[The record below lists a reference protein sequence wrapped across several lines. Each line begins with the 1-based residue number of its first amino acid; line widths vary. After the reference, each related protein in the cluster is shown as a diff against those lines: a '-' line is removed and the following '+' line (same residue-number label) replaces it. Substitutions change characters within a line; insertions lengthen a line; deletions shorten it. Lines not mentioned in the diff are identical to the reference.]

1 MRPLSLA
8 RYLLL
13 GACALSTACSG
24 SEQGSAEAPALGFDP
39 SFLDRTTE
47 PCTNFY
53 QYACGTWLAQHTP
66 APGYALQRL
75 GNGDVRESI
84 YFSQL
89 VTAMTSSDP
98 DLRSAQQ
105 YYAGCLSAKGRSA
118 APSGQMGV
126 ELGLI
131 SAMASLSDL
140 PVTLAKLHRG
150 GVRALFA
157 VYPEVDPGDPTRYVL
172 TLGDSGFSLSSP
184 QAYLD
189 AQTASDYAA
198 HVTALALAAQSAGV
212 TLTLDGASLVAFERD
227 LAAAGG
233 PTTDPMIP
241 YDPVREYNPSPVS
254 ELASELPDFDWPTYF
269 RTLGVSPPA
278 DVNRT
283 EPMFLSKVAALLAR
297 TPFETVKQYLS
308 WRVLERGANFVDRP
322 LSDEEFHFHR
332 TVLEGQM
339 ASPDQNTYICLSNV
353 RSWFGFELAHHFVTN
368 LVASDVK
375 PAASAFVETVRTA
388 MRENFDRVAWLDDTT
403 RALAQQKLE
412 LLLPKVG
419 YPDTWPASSASFGA
433 NDSYL
438 DMSVALFQQN
448 EADAAMRL
456 VGAVD
461 RTEFWA
467 SPEVTNAF
475 YSPSLNDITIPV
487 AVLQHPFYDRARPAA
502 FSYGALGAVIGHE
515 LTHAFD
521 DGGRHFDGTGRLTD
535 FWTDAAASNFQA
547 RAQCLVD
554 QFNGYQPLPGM
565 NVNGQATLNENIAD
579 LGGLKL
585 AYAAFEAGAPGKGG
599 EGFSAEQQFFLSFA
613 QMWCSAPSEQA
624 LAQQLVS
631 DPHSPSEFRVNGVV
645 RNLPEFAEA
654 FSCPAGAP
662 LAPAD
667 RCEIW

>member
-1 MRPLSLA
+1 MRRALVA

-13 GACALSTACSG
+13 GACALSIACSG
-24 SEQGSAEAPALGFDP
+24 AEQDSAETPALGFDP

-66 APGYALQRL
+66 EPGYSVQRL
-75 GNGDVRESI
+75 ANGDVRESI

-89 VTAMTSSDP
+89 VEAMSSRDP
-98 DLRSAQQ
+98 DLHSAQQ
-105 YYAGCLSAKGRSA
+105 FYAGCLSAKRRPS

-131 SAMASLSDL
+131 SAMTRMSDL
-140 PVTLAKLHRG
+140 PITLAKLQRG
-150 GVRALFA
+150 GVSVLFG
-157 VYPEVDPGDPTRYVL
+157 VYPEVDPGDPTRYLL
-172 TLGDSGFSLSSP
+172 TLADVGFSLPSP

-189 AQTASDYAA
+189 AQTASDYQT
-198 HVTALALAAQSAGV
+198 HMTALALAAQSAGV
-212 TLTLDGASLVAFERD
+212 TLTLDAAGVLAFERD

-233 PTTDPMIP
+233 ATTDPMIP
-241 YDPVREYNPSPVS
+241 YDPVREYNPTPAS
-254 ELASELPDFDWPTYF
+254 ELASELPEFDWSAYF
-269 RTLGVSPPA
+269 QTLGVAAPA
-278 DVNRT
+278 NVNRS
-283 EPMFLSKVAALLAR
+283 EPSFLSKLAALLAR

-308 WRVLERGANFVDRP
+308 WRVLERGSSYLDQP

-339 ASPDQNTYICLSNV
+339 PSTDQNTYICLSNT
-353 RSWFGFELAHHFVTN
+353 RGWFGFELAQHFVTN
-368 LVASDVK
+368 FVPSDLK
-375 PAASAFVETVRTA
+375 PAASAFVETVRSA
-388 MRENFDRVAWLDDTT
+388 MRSNFDQVAWLDDTT
-403 RALAQQKLE
+403 RALAQQKLD

-419 YPDTWPASSASFGA
+419 YPDAWPASSTSFGP

-438 DMSVALFQQN
+438 DMSIALVQKRD
-448 EADAAMRL
+448 ADSAMRL
-456 VGAVD
+456 AGTVD

-487 AVLQHPFYDRARPAA
+487 AVLQHPFFDRARPAA

-521 DGGRHFDGTGRLTD
+521 NGGRHFDGTGRLTD
-535 FWTDAAASNFQA
+535 FWTEAAASNFQV
-547 RAQCLVD
+547 RSQCLVD

-585 AYAAFEAGAPGKGG
+585 AYAAFEASTPGAGG
-599 EGFSAEQQFFLSFA
+599 AGFSAEEQFFLSFA
-613 QMWCSAPSEQA
+613 QLWCTAPSEQA
-624 LAQQLVS
+624 LAQQLLS
-631 DPHSPSEFRVNGVV
+631 DPHSPSEYRVNGVV
-645 RNLPEFAEA
+645 RNLPQFAQA
-654 FSCPAGAP
+654 FSCPVGAP